1 MLERS
6 NPLLA
11 MTTAISECRTAQ
23 KAVLSRLRREITACT
38 NIVEGH
44 NHFLDWIFFGKEG
57 IITENDLEQ
66 QEKRVKYL
74 DLFASAVI
82 LHNAVDLSVVI
93 QQLTAEGVKIDRAM
107 LATLSPY
114 LTGHL
119 KRYGDFVIDL
129 QNIPTP
135 LEEAIRLPIIYDRS
149 EVNDIN
155 DES

>member
-1 MLERS
+1 MD
-6 NPLLA
+6 
-11 MTTAISECRTAQ
+11 
-23 KAVLSRLRREITACT
+23 
-38 NIVEGH
+38 
-44 NHFLDWIFFGKEG
+44 LDAF
-57 IITENDLEQ
+57 
-66 QEKRVKYL
+66 
-74 DLFASAVI
+74 
-82 LHNAVDLSVVI
+82 HNAVDLSVVI

-135 LEEAIRLPIIYDRS
+135 LEGAIRLLITYDRS
-149 EVNDIN
+149 EVNDVN